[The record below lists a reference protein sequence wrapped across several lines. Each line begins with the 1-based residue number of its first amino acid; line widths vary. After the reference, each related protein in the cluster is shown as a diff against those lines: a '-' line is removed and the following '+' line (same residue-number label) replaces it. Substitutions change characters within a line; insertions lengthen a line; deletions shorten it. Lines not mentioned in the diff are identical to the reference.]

1 MMWKYHLIQ
10 SASSSAHLSGLSLCV
25 QHMSKTDAAP
35 LFESC
40 SEGGVMTAHTKGL
53 IKRKKQ
59 TEETNVRHLRSGD
72 LEVLCDKSNL
82 TVVNFT
88 FSAGSSPLW
97 KSVFFLLFICMFSIQ
112 ALLKLCTYCTWF
124 WNENAGIWLSP
135 YVSFCDHCN
144 LQYTRMQTFKYRHN
158 C

>member
-1 MMWKYHLIQ
+1 MKI
-10 SASSSAHLSGLSLCV
+10 SSNPVCELFSTSLRSRLCV

-59 TEETNVRHLRSGD
+59 TEETNVRHLRSRD
-72 LEVLCDKSNL
+72 LVVLCDKSNL

-88 FSAGSSPLW
+88 FSAGSSPL
-97 KSVFFLLFICMFSIQ
+97 
-112 ALLKLCTYCTWF
+112 
-124 WNENAGIWLSP
+124 
-135 YVSFCDHCN
+135 
-144 LQYTRMQTFKYRHN
+144 
-158 C
+158 